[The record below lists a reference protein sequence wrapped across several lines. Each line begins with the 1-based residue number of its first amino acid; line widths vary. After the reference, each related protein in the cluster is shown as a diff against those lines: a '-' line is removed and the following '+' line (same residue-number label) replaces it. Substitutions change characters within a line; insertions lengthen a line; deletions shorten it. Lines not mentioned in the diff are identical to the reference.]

1 MINLILATLRDATLL
16 LLRGL
21 LVVTL
26 PLIAA
31 TLLALQGT
39 GYAYAEL
46 RELDFPLRLA
56 LTAWLTGVAVAGVI
70 ALGTLLAAA
79 QNGLPRT
86 HYLSGLWR
94 LMRLWA
100 VQALWLIPGAL
111 LVAAVVA
118 LLGDAVRD
126 PVAEY
131 AGLRAAAPWTT
142 APALEIASGLVLH
155 TAMLTISATWL
166 WPPVVLLRSDG
177 RIREGRP
184 IARRM
189 LQRIA
194 SLEWFLVIMLIPVLA
209 ISLLYPPAGLLGLML
224 IVLCPAVT
232 VVAIQRSSDA
242 FRHATSGRFP
252 IVWR

>member
-1 MINLILATLRDATLL
+1 MIALILATLRDATSL

-26 PLIAA
+26 PLIALI
-31 TLLALQGT
+31 LLALQGT
-39 GYAYAEL
+39 GAVYAEL
-46 RELDFPLRLA
+46 AELAFPLRLA
-56 LTAWLTGVAVAGVI
+56 LSAWVAGVAVAGVI
-70 ALGTLLAAA
+70 ALGTLLTAA
-79 QNGLPRT
+79 QSGLPRT
-86 HYLSGLWR
+86 HYLAGFWR
-94 LMRLWA
+94 LVRLWI
-100 VQALWLIPGAL
+100 VQAVWLIPAAL
-111 LVAAVVA
+111 LIAAVAA
-118 LLGDAVRD
+118 LLGDAVRA

-131 AGLRAAAPWTT
+131 ADLRAAAPWTT
-142 APALEIASGLVLH
+142 APALEIATGLVLH

-194 SLEWFLVIMLIPVLA
+194 SLEWFLVLMLIPVLA
-209 ISLLYPPAGLLGLML
+209 VSLLYPPAGLLGVLL